1 MPDARMRHAT
11 LRQLR
16 VFDAV
21 ARHLSFS
28 RAAEELHLCQP
39 AVSMQV
45 KALESEAGLALFEQI
60 GKRIYLTAAGAELSR
75 CSRAI
80 AEELRATQE
89 ALNALRGLTQG
100 RLHIALVS
108 TAKYFAPA
116 LLSKFL
122 KAHPGVTLKLE
133 VDNRETVMRLLE
145 ANEVDF
151 AITGRP
157 PEHLE
162 ITAEPIAANPHVVFA
177 APGHPLARM
186 RHIPLKRLA
195 DETFVLREPGSGTRG
210 LLERLVTKHALTL
223 KVSMEMASNESVKQA
238 VMADMGIG
246 FLSLHTLDLELASRR
261 LVLLDVQGT
270 PIERSWYVVH
280 LASKRMSPI
289 ALAAKAFLLEH
300 AAGFLKDWSGG
311 APARRR
317 ATRAASKT

>member
-1 MPDARMRHAT
+1 MKHAT

-28 RAAEELHLCQP
+28 RAAEELHLSQP

-45 KALESEAGLALFEQI
+45 KALESEAGLALFEQV
-60 GKRIYLTAAGAELSR
+60 GKRIFLTAAGAELSR

-122 KAHPGVTLKLE
+122 KTHPGVTLKLE

-157 PEHLE
+157 PEHLD
-162 ITAEPIAANPHVVFA
+162 ISAEPIAANPHVVFA
-177 APGHPLARM
+177 APRHPLARA

-210 LLERLVTKHALTL
+210 LLERLVAKHALTL

-246 FLSLHTLDLELASRR
+246 FLSLHTLNLELASRR
-261 LVLLDVQGT
+261 VVLLDVQGT
-270 PIERSWYVVH
+270 PIERSWYVVQ
-280 LASKRMSPI
+280 LAAKRMSPI
-289 ALAAKAFLLEH
+289 ALAAKAFLREH
-300 AAGFLKDWSGG
+300 AASFLKNWSGG
-311 APARRR
+311 PPARRR
-317 ATRAASKT
+317 VTRGPSKP

>member
-1 MPDARMRHAT
+1 MKHAT

-28 RAAEELHLCQP
+28 RAAEELHLSQP

-45 KALESEAGLALFEQI
+45 KALENEAGLALFEQV

-122 KAHPGVTLKLE
+122 KAHPDVTLKLE

-157 PEHLE
+157 PEHLD
-162 ITAEPIAANPHVVFA
+162 IAAEPIAVNPHVVFA
-177 APGHPLARM
+177 APGHPLARA

-195 DETFVLREPGSGTRG
+195 DETFVLRE
-210 LLERLVTKHALTL
+210 
-223 KVSMEMASNESVKQA
+223 
-238 VMADMGIG
+238 
-246 FLSLHTLDLELASRR
+246 
-261 LVLLDVQGT
+261 
-270 PIERSWYVVH
+270 
-280 LASKRMSPI
+280 
-289 ALAAKAFLLEH
+289 
-300 AAGFLKDWSGG
+300 
-311 APARRR
+311 
-317 ATRAASKT
+317 